1 MSGVIKPIL
10 GKLMAHPGAWD
21 SLQRRNT
28 ALLTALVPRKG
39 AQSQLMQHTT
49 TTSRGRGLPVHLDGL
64 GEVLEE
70 PRPCFS
76 SVTSGCKNRQQGL
89 HSRTCASVAIPRS
102 LEDLAHAFGGRG
114 SQPALFD
121 GQLPVPTAVP
131 ASRAATPPLPAGQ
144 RSRAL
149 RPRLT
154 DATFPQPLSL
164 SGQCLPFASLPPE
177 VGRLSLS
184 GYGSRSGV
192 GGRTG
197 EAERRRWRWAWPW
210 RSWCRGRALRW
221 A

>member
-1 MSGVIKPIL
+1 MFLLRHLWLQKQTAGTTQPHLCL
-10 GKLMAHPGAWD
+10 GGYPTVVGRPG
-21 SLQRRNT
+21 
-28 ALLTALVPRKG
+28 PRLWR
-39 AQSQLMQHTT
+39 A
-49 TTSRGRGLPVHLDGL
+49 
-64 GEVLEE
+64 
-70 PRPCFS
+70 
-76 SVTSGCKNRQQGL
+76 
-89 HSRTCASVAIPRS
+89 
-102 LEDLAHAFGGRG
+102 G

-131 ASRAATPPLPAGQ
+131 PSRAATPPLPAGQ

-192 GGRTG
+192 GGRTW